1 MNLHN
6 ELAEKFVLA
15 SILSPLDDSKKVYEK
30 IKNLVKPEDFYLLKN
45 RLIFQAISDLYDKNE
60 NINLVSVCQ
69 RLLDKKE
76 LDKVEESY
84 LKELAELLPTTNQV
98 TYYAKVIRELSIVR
112 KIVSLLNDAILKIQI
127 SEIEEIKE
135 YLKDFINDLK
145 SLVECLENENK
156 DYKKTEFDK
165 IFDKIEIFFAKAL
178 NNPSTNFEKFVNSIF
193 QSLENKKKYTKR
205 KEIKKSWQNLKMC
218 YNKDK
223 WN

>member
-1 MNLHN
+1 MNFYN

-60 NINLVSVCQ
+60 NINLVSVYQ

-84 LKELAELLPTTNQV
+84 LKELAELLPTTGQV
-98 TYYAKVIRELSIVR
+98 IHYAKVVRELSIVR

-145 SLVECLENENK
+145 NLVECLENENK

-205 KEIKKSWQNLKMC
+205 KEIKKS
-218 YNKDK
+218 
-223 WN
+223 

>member
-1 MNLHN
+1 MNLYN

-30 IKNLVKPEDFYLLKN
+30 IKNLIKPEDFYLLKN

-60 NINLVSVCQ
+60 NINLVSVYQ
-69 RLLDKKE
+69 KLLDKKE

-84 LKELAELLPTTNQV
+84 LKELAELLPTTGQV
-98 TYYAKVIRELSIVR
+98 IHYAKVVRELSIVR

-145 SLVECLENENK
+145 NLVECLENEDK
-156 DYKKTEFDK
+156 DYRKTEFDK

>member
-1 MNLHN
+1 MNLYN

-60 NINLVSVCQ
+60 NINLVSVYQ

-84 LKELAELLPTTNQV
+84 LKELAELLPTTGQV
-98 TYYAKVIRELSIVR
+98 IHYAKVVRELSIVR

-145 SLVECLENENK
+145 NLVECLENENK
-156 DYKKTEFDK
+156 DYRKTEFDK

-193 QSLENKKKYTKR
+193 QNLENKKKYTKR
-205 KEIKKSWQNLKMC
+205 KEIKKS
-218 YNKDK
+218 
-223 WN
+223 

>member
-1 MNLHN
+1 MNLYN

-30 IKNLVKPEDFYLLKN
+30 IKNLIKPEDFYLLKN

-60 NINLVSVCQ
+60 NINLVSVYQ
-69 RLLDKKE
+69 KLLDKKE

-84 LKELAELLPTTNQV
+84 LKELAELLPTTGQV
-98 TYYAKVIRELSIVR
+98 IHYAKVVRELSIVR

-145 SLVECLENENK
+145 NLVECLENEDK
-156 DYKKTEFDK
+156 DYRKTEFDK

-205 KEIKKSWQNLKMC
+205 KEIKKS
-218 YNKDK
+218 
-223 WN
+223 